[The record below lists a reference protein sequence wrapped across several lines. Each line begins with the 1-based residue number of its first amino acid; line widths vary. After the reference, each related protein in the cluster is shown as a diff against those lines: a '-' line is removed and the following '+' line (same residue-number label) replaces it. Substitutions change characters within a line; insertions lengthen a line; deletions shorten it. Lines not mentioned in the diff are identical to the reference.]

1 MHTVYHGSEFNFDI
15 AKPNYNVRAH
25 LDTNKKQII
34 DYKGVSLHVTPYK
47 WIALA
52 YTYTKRQYFIHN
64 GKKYVFNMGVDLKK
78 KPNHKIIYIYGK
90 RSLEYSLN
98 KLYGNGG
105 YLYLFDK
112 KHFKRVKGIGI
123 NELISYT
130 EQIPKKKIFLKN
142 PVKEM
147 EKIGVKFNFIDI
159 TKKQW

>member
-1 MHTVYHGSEFNFDI
+1 
-15 AKPNYNVRAH
+15 
-25 LDTNKKQII
+25 
-34 DYKGVSLHVTPYK
+34 
-47 WIALA
+47 
-52 YTYTKRQYFIHN
+52 
-64 GKKYVFNMGVDLKK
+64 MGVNLKK

-112 KHFKRVKGIGI
+112 KYFKRVKGIGI

-147 EKIGVKFNFIDI
+147 EKIGVKFHFIDI